1 MKIDKDFLGPSK
13 LKLTLTAALA
23 LVAATVAV
31 WGVISHSGKVQRQN
45 AELVMTMTR
54 MTPEPKWENGLTRA
68 ALERSLLAA
77 RPELGKDAQLCFAA
91 PCWAVVHREGESLLL
106 KWTREG
112 ESFTWTELDRAKRQ

>member
-45 AELVMTMTR
+45 AELVMTM
-54 MTPEPKWENGLTRA
+54 NGLTRA

-91 PCWAVVHREGESLLL
+91 PCWAVVHREGESVLL